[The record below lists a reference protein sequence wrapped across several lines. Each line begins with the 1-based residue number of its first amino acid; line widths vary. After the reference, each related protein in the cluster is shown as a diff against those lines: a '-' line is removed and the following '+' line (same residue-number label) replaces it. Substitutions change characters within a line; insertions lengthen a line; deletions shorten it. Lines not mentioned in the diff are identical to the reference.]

1 VPAWFLPALA
11 VFVFVWSFAV
21 GIACESRVL
30 DWYLAR
36 ADGRPLR
43 AVAWVAGT
51 HLVAL
56 LGWLVVL
63 VTGTA
68 IARRAGSHEAAGA
81 VAVPAMLVYGPW
93 LVQFLPAG
101 RSGYSYARDDLG
113 NRGASRATAR
123 ALTWSGAPFAFVGMA
138 VMFSAFMLVFVT

>member
-1 VPAWFLPALA
+1 MPGWFVPALA
-11 VFVFVWSFAV
+11 VFVFVWSFGV
-21 GIACESRVL
+21 GIAFESRVL

-36 ADGRPLR
+36 AGGRPLR
-43 AVAWVAGT
+43 AVAWVVGT

-56 LGWLVVL
+56 LGWLVVFGL
-63 VTGTA
+63 GTA
-68 IARRAGSHEAAGA
+68 IARRSGSHEPAAV

-101 RSGYSYARDDLG
+101 RSGYSLARDDLG

-123 ALTWSGAPFAFVGMA
+123 ALTWSGAPFGFAGMA
-138 VMFSAFMLVFVT
+138 VMFTAFMLVFVT